1 MVFTD
6 AMKAV
11 AQKELSDKLKS
22 RWVVVIAAGFA
33 LFTVVI
39 SYFSGATSGVAGLRS
54 MDATIA
60 SLTSLVT
67 YFIPILALTLGG
79 GIIADERDK
88 GTLELYLSSPMSI
101 GEFITGKFLGLAVA
115 LVLSTIA
122 GLGIAGIVILIKL
135 GFSTVLSYLLFM
147 LNSVFM
153 GLIFLSVSFLVSILF
168 SDRARVIAFTIFLW
182 LFFAVLYD
190 LGLVGLLI
198 ITKGVVGN
206 EVFSALLVLNPVDV
220 YRVLNFLSIGELRV
234 FLGLAAVE
242 LPGYMNTPVLWVIT
256 LLWVVMPLYL
266 SYYFFKKRYLI

>member
-33 LFTVVI
+33 LFTMVI
-39 SYFSGATSGVAGLRS
+39 SYFSGATSGVAGMRS

-67 YFIPILALTLGG
+67 YFIPMLALTLGG
-79 GIIADERDK
+79 GIIADEKDK

-101 GEFITGKFLGLAVA
+101 SEFITGKFFGLAVA
-115 LVLSTIA
+115 LVLSTTA
-122 GLGIAGIVILIKL
+122 GLGIAGIIIIIKL
-135 GFSTVLSYLLFM
+135 GFSTVLAYLLFV

-168 SDRARVIAFTIFLW
+168 SDRARVIAFTVFLW

-206 EVFSALLVLNPVDV
+206 ELFSALLILNPVDV

-256 LLWVVMPLYL
+256 LLWVVTPLYL
-266 SYYFFKKRYLI
+266 SYYFFRKRYLI